1 VTVGRLRQFLAPKA
15 IAIAGCPGDLS
26 RPGARPLVY
35 LLRHGFP
42 GAIYP
47 VNPRHTE
54 IGGLPAF
61 PSLAD
66 CPSPPDMVWIGV
78 PAADVAGVLEQATA
92 IGARS
97 AVILSAG
104 FGETGAAGRAE
115 QRRILA
121 RAREA
126 GIALMGPNT
135 LGYVNCWDR
144 VALTFSSV
152 GDVAA
157 LLPGALGIAS
167 QSGALGGALLNRAID
182 RRVGVSAMIS
192 TGNEADITVSE
203 ALEHFA
209 EDERT
214 RAVALVVEGIR
225 DGERFKAAA
234 RRLLEAGKPVV
245 AMKLGRSRAGAL
257 NALTHTGAL
266 AGSARAWEAVCAHL
280 GIVEA
285 RSFEDLTDAGGF
297 LARGPRLGG
306 RRVAVVSSSGGA
318 AIMTADE
325 LERGGFTLPRLSA
338 PTLRAFAPLLP
349 SYALTRDNP
358 VDVTAGL
365 PEDRFGQVLAA
376 VAADP
381 RVDAVIV
388 TVTMAT
394 GARATER
401 ARRVVQ
407 LSGETD
413 KPVVV
418 CWMAGGLAGE
428 GVQILD
434 DGGVSC
440 FHSPRGAVFALAA
453 AASSA
458 RARALAG
465 RPRAKALRLRRAL
478 PPVAGPLPY
487 RVAAALAASA
497 GLPIPPEAI
506 VHTAAAA
513 ASAAKRIGFPAAL
526 KILAP
531 HLAHKTE
538 AAAVRLGLGNRRA
551 VARAARELLRLA
563 KGRAI
568 EGLLVQRMVR
578 GAEMMLGVT
587 RDPAFGPL
595 LLIGAGGVHA
605 ELLADTAC
613 RPLPVSRDDVR
624 AMLSDVKAVRLLHG
638 HRGLPPGDLAA
649 LEEAALAVARLA
661 GGLGRR
667 LSELDVNPLAV
678 LPKGRGV
685 RALDLLIVV
694 RAETGPTSRKRG
706 ARRGEG

>member
-47 VNPRHTE
+47 VNPRHRE

-78 PAADVAGVLEQATA
+78 PAADVAGVLEQAA
-92 IGARS
+92 AVGARG

-104 FGETGAAGRAE
+104 FGEIGAAGRAE
-115 QRRILA
+115 QGRILD

-214 RAVALVVEGIR
+214 HAVALVVEGIR

-234 RRLLEAGKPVV
+234 RSLLDAGKPIV

-266 AGSARAWEAVCAHL
+266 AGSTRAWQAVCAQL

-285 RSFEDLTDAGGF
+285 GSFEDLTDAGGF
-297 LARGPRLGG
+297 LARGPRLVG

-325 LERGGFTLPRLSA
+325 LEQGGFTLPRLSA
-338 PTLRAFAPLLP
+338 RTTRAISPLLP
-349 SYALTRDNP
+349 GYALTRDNP

-381 RVDAVIV
+381 RIDAVIV

-401 ARRVVQ
+401 ARRVVS
-407 LSGETD
+407 LAGGMA
-413 KPVVV
+413 KPIVV
-418 CWMAGGLAGE
+418 CWIAGGLAGE

-440 FHSPRGAVFALAA
+440 FHSPRGAVFALGAA
-453 AASSA
+453 ARSA
-458 RARALAG
+458 QARALAG
-465 RPRAKALRLRRAL
+465 RRRAKARRLRRAL
-478 PPVAGPLPY
+478 PPTAGPLPY
-487 RVAAALAASA
+487 RMAAALAASA
-497 GLPIPPEAI
+497 GLALPPESI
-506 VHTAAAA
+506 VRTVADAVA
-513 ASAAKRIGFPAAL
+513 AAKRIGFPVAL
-526 KILAP
+526 KVLAP
-531 HLAHKTE
+531 RLAHKTE
-538 AAAVRLGLGNRRA
+538 AGAVRLGLADPRA

-568 EGLLVQRMVR
+568 EGLLVQKMVH

-587 RDPAFGPL
+587 RDPVFGPL
-595 LLIGAGGVHA
+595 FLVGAGGVHA
-605 ELLADTAC
+605 EVLADTAC
-613 RPLPVSRDDVR
+613 RPLPASRDDIR
-624 AMLSDVKAVRLLHG
+624 AMLSEVKAMRLLRG
-638 HRGLPPGDLAA
+638 HRGLPAGDLAA
-649 LEEAALAVARLA
+649 LEESALAVARLA
-661 GGLGRR
+661 GGLGGR
-667 LSELDVNPLAV
+667 LRELDVNPLAV
-678 LPKGRGV
+678 LSKGRGAA
-685 RALDLLIVV
+685 ALDLLIVLDPDTKPV
-694 RAETGPTSRKRG
+694 K
-706 ARRGEG
+706 